1 MDERTQ
7 NRIFAALGVGSV
19 VLNLGG
25 LAISTAAGQSV
36 TTIGSTPAHIAHALA
51 QTAGT
56 GVWVGAYLGVLSVGC
71 FLAFAAW
78 ACARLGG
85 GLLAQIARGGAV
97 AYVSVTLASFAV
109 VDTVLYRGG
118 KGMSLDLGTALTTLE
133 EALYVCS
140 WFCAAFFLLAAGA
153 LALQWLDYQRLARA
167 HTGEIYVFL
176 IALGFLAVG
185 IYVGARVAGGARPV
199 PFDGNPKA
207 LESLGISPRELEVLR
222 EIAAGRSNKEIA
234 TQLHVSPNTV
244 KTHAAR
250 LFEKLGAK
258 RRTDALAKAR
268 ELGIVP

>member
-153 LALQWLDYQRLARA
+153 LA
-167 HTGEIYVFL
+167 
-176 IALGFLAVG
+176 
-185 IYVGARVAGGARPV
+185 VAGGRR
-199 PFDGNPKA
+199 A
-207 LESLGISPRELEVLR
+207 L
-222 EIAAGRSNKEIA
+222 GRSAIGVAAVMLVA
-234 TQLHVSPNTV
+234 TAVSVDNLGQLSFM
-244 KTHAAR
+244 
-250 LFEKLGAK
+250 LFLAW
-258 RRTDALAKAR
+258 TIYASVALARRPRAVAR
-268 ELGIVP
+268 RAAVAQAA